1 MHPIGRPS
9 KILLHLALPTHIF
22 ENQLL
27 IPFRAGAG
35 CAVTALATLAVVV
48 NPTPKALTENRTKV
62 LVLILFFIVLLFKF
76 ILVKNEKIFNNIVTC
91 FILISNYL

>member
-1 MHPIGRPS
+1 MHPIGRHS
-9 KILLHLALPTHIF
+9 KILLHLALPIHIF

-27 IPFRAGAG
+27 IPFRAG
-35 CAVTALATLAVVV
+35 CAVTALTTLAVVV
-48 NPTPKALTENRTKV
+48 NPTPKALTENRTNV
-62 LVLILFFIVLLFKF
+62 LVPILFFIVLLFKF